1 MKSFVVASLAA
12 TLASS
17 AALAADLPS
26 YQAVPMVSATP
37 LAYNWTGFYIGA
49 QTGWM
54 WGDSSARF
62 GAPPTRPSLNY
73 KPDGF
78 VLGGFAGFNY
88 QWGAFV
94 AGVEADA
101 EWADASGSASSAA
114 LSTAHGS
121 LDMNW
126 DGSIRG
132 RFGAAFNRF
141 LVYATGGAA
150 FADADVRGGP
160 LGGPLG
166 SFSDTNWGWTAGAG
180 IEGAI
185 TNNILARVEYR
196 YSDYGTFSGPVANG
210 QRESVDL
217 TTSVIRAGIAYKF

>member
-1 MKSFVVASLAA
+1 M
-12 TLASS
+12 S
-17 AALAADLPS
+17 APRPA
-26 YQAVPMVSATP
+26 
-37 LAYNWTGFYIGA
+37 GCR
-49 QTGWM
+49 
-54 WGDSSARF
+54 GDSNAHF
-62 GAPPTRPSLNY
+62 GAPPTRPSLSYN
-73 KPDGF
+73 PDGF

-101 EWADASGSASSAA
+101 EWADASDSNYSAA
-114 LSTAHGS
+114 LRTARGS
-121 LDMNW
+121 FDMNW

-132 RFGAAFNRF
+132 RFGAAFDRF

-160 LGGPLG
+160 LGGPIG
-166 SFSDTNWGWTAGAG
+166 GFSDTNWGWTVGAG
-180 IEGAI
+180 VEGAI

-196 YSDYGTFSGPVANG
+196 YSDYGTFSGAVANG
-210 QRESVDL
+210 QHKSADL